1 MRNERKHYSI
11 EEKVAVLGRHLLG
24 LKFCLESIA
33 IDESKGVGEH
43 GARQQN
49 DLQVPRNLGSPCD
62 GSGDNGT
69 VSVRPGSTKQSPAS
83 RAGLN
88 AGIDLLC

>member
-1 MRNERKHYSI
+1 MRKERKHYSA
-11 EEKVAVLGRHLLG
+11 EEKVAVLGRHLPG
-24 LKFCLESIA
+24 LKFRFKSIA
-33 IDESKGVGEH
+33 IGESKGVGEH

-49 DLQVPRNLGSPCD
+49 DLQVPRDLGSPCV

-69 VSVRPGSTKQSPAS
+69 APVRPGSTKQSPAS

-88 AGIDLLC
+88 AGVDLLC